1 MTDVRKTSFKS
12 SRRPSTIR
20 QCLAVSAVA
29 VSLVVPAA
37 ALGASP
43 DLPRG
48 IMGPT
53 NQGAETQAGLTERT
67 ATELAQRVEAP
78 AAASAG
84 ERFSWA
90 DAGIGA
96 GAVAGL
102 AALTGL
108 AYAVRRRA
116 HASPRPAV

>member
-1 MTDVRKTSFKS
+1 MTQVQTTSLRS
-12 SRRPSTIR
+12 SRRR
-20 QCLAVSAVA
+20 SAVGRWLA
-29 VSLVVPAA
+29 IAAAATSLGVPAA
-37 ALGASP
+37 AIGASP

-53 NQGAETQAGLTERT
+53 NQAPATQAGLAERT

-78 AAASAG
+78 ASASADEG
-84 ERFSWA
+84 FSWA

-102 AALTGL
+102 AALAGVG
-108 AYAVRRRA
+108 YSVRRRTQTA
-116 HASPRPAV
+116 PRPAV